1 MLLRPPACSPRFP
14 FRTPYTTHRSQVAD
28 LIVNSGIGFGV
39 GVVASVLLFRRE
51 SSPRSFATSPC
62 HYPHPSSHSGS
73 VSPEAL
79 RLIRFQGEDG
89 LSLFRP
95 GESSQRVA
103 TRCSRCSPMNVA
115 LTRGAASEPVLPTQM
130 CVTMPQARH
139 CADIPAVQLLP
150 QPLRSPRDQGPPL
163 EPRMTE
169 DARDDSEVRQ
179 MA

>member
-1 MLLRPPACSPRFP
+1 MASKPAAPAT
-14 FRTPYTTHRSQVAD
+14 TPVAVPVPSEDVIARKVAD

-39 GVVASVLLFRRE
+39 GVVASVLLFR
-51 SSPRSFATSPC
+51 P
-62 HYPHPSSHSGS
+62 
-73 VSPEAL
+73 L

-95 GESSQRVA
+95 
-103 TRCSRCSPMNVA
+103 
-115 LTRGAASEPVLPTQM
+115 
-130 CVTMPQARH
+130 
-139 CADIPAVQLLP
+139 VQLLP

-169 DARDDSEVRQ
+169 HARDDSEVRQ